1 MICAK
6 SSEINERQ
14 RQMNI
19 AEQKYNNTAFQY
31 TMVGKEMMV
40 NDNEDDQSLSLNSF
54 MILHSQWKR
63 KEMQLLNTFVFMSAL
78 LGLRPGS

>member
-40 NDNEDDQSLSLNSF
+40 NDNEDDQSLS
-54 MILHSQWKR
+54 
-63 KEMQLLNTFVFMSAL
+63 
-78 LGLRPGS
+78 